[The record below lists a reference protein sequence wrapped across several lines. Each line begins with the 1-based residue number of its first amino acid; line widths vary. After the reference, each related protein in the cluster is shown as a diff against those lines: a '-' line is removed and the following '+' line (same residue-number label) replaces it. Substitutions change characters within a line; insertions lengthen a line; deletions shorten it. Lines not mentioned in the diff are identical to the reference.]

1 MEPSTRD
8 LLVEFMDNHLSKRGL
23 RLPPV
28 IPSARNGR
36 GRNQSSLMNRSKEYR
51 KFLNEICQSL
61 NEMSSELH
69 EFISN
74 AYNDKFRE
82 SIEIIDVEYLDF
94 EGLDRLADTLFSP
107 DIAWF
112 HILTFLHY
120 GAELVCKGIEVSE
133 FKGYNHQE
141 SYNMVYCIIEWMC
154 KYIDTKLLD
163 WIEEQ
168 GGWMSI
174 NSFREHENKHLKQRY
189 NALLGMAA
197 FAVVTGGLYL
207 CSKFTGQ

>member
-8 LLVEFMDNHLSKRGL
+8 ILVEFMNTHLSKRGH
-23 RLPPV
+23 R
-28 IPSARNGR
+28 IR
-36 GRNQSSLMNRSKEYR
+36 QSSPMNRSKEYR
-51 KFLNEICQSL
+51 KSLNEICQSL

-82 SIEIIDVEYLDF
+82 SIEVINVEDPDY

-120 GAELVCKGIEVSE
+120 GAELACKAIEVS
-133 FKGYNHQE
+133 YNT
-141 SYNMVYCIIEWMC
+141 VYGIIDWMC
-154 KYIDTKLLD
+154 RYIDTKLLD

-174 NSFREHENKHLKQRY
+174 KSYREQENKHMRQKY
-189 NALLGMAA
+189 SAFLGMAA